1 MIGLFFCPMIIVLT
15 NHFEIFMTKMHWN
28 IRLTLKCFSWIA
40 LAWNDVFIVWRINS
54 LCVMIT
60 DIWRIL
66 LINNKIQKNSFAFI
80 SPAIPPNVSKATAPE
95 VMHENAV
102 LYPLQVDGFSS
113 MNVSRNWDL
122 NFLFPKTRKANTFIS
137 YMVLIIK
144 NAFAEFTDNGLKKSK
159 IYAITTTNRN
169 KYTIP
174 LLMAANV
181 TFGLL
186 SITDEL
192 NSSAVAV

>member
-1 MIGLFFCPMIIVLT
+1 
-15 NHFEIFMTKMHWN
+15 MHWN

-40 LAWNDVFIVWRINS
+40 LVWNDVFIVWRINS

-66 LINNKIQKNSFAFI
+66 LINNKKQKNSFAFI

-95 VMHENAV
+95 VMHKNAV
-102 LYPLQVDGFSS
+102 LYSLHVDGFSS

-122 NFLFPKTRKANTFIS
+122 NFLFPKTRKANTVIS

-144 NAFAEFTDNGLKKSK
+144 NAFAEFTDNCLKKTK
-159 IYAITTTNRN
+159 INAITTTNRN

>member
-1 MIGLFFCPMIIVLT
+1 
-15 NHFEIFMTKMHWN
+15 
-28 IRLTLKCFSWIA
+28 
-40 LAWNDVFIVWRINS
+40 
-54 LCVMIT
+54 
-60 DIWRIL
+60 
-66 LINNKIQKNSFAFI
+66 
-80 SPAIPPNVSKATAPE
+80 
-95 VMHENAV
+95 
-102 LYPLQVDGFSS
+102 
-113 MNVSRNWDL
+113 
-122 NFLFPKTRKANTFIS
+122 
-137 YMVLIIK
+137 MVLIIK
-144 NAFAEFTDNGLKKSK
+144 NAFAEFTDNGLKKTK